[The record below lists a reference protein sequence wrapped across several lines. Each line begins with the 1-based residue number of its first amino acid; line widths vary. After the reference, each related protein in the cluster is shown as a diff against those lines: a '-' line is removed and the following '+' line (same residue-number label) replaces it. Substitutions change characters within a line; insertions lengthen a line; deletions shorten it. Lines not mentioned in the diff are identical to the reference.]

1 MKSLLTRQP
10 IFDAE
15 DQIAG
20 YELFCRGSGAAEGAV
35 DTAAA
40 QRVLV
45 DALLGVGLD
54 RLAEG
59 HIAFVSLTRDLLLG
73 DALRP
78 LLVDRRL
85 HLVEHELHLGAR
97 LRQMAEPGED
107 DVHIDGA
114 GEQYVEIEGSL
125 GQVEI
130 DTEVLTG
137 SVRGHA
143 TPPPAI

>member
-73 DALRP
+73 DALRLLDP
-78 LLVDRRL
+78 LAVVLQLHESVPVD
-85 HLVEHELHLGAR
+85 A
-97 LRQMAEPGED
+97 
-107 DVHIDGA
+107 
-114 GEQYVEIEGSL
+114 
-125 GQVEI
+125 
-130 DTEVLTG
+130 EVL
-137 SVRGHA
+137 
-143 TPPPAI
+143 